1 MKKRLLIMGA
11 AAWLFVPTI
20 ASAHSVANTHFLE
33 MAKPYKPYEFLIGDW
48 YSKLTG
54 QDMTIHQQFKWGP
67 GKSYIIYA
75 SYVAPAG
82 KPEQLHF
89 EGMMVW
95 NGKSKALDFL
105 FALQPGSGAQ
115 EKGTVTV
122 QADGSVVR
130 DVQMTDDDGD
140 DDHFRQ
146 TFRMLD
152 GGKVVTG
159 IMEETPGGWKS
170 SPPGD
175 IVMERGASPAGPH
188 SVGTP

>member
-1 MKKRLLIMGA
+1 MKTRLLIMGA
-11 AAWLFVPTI
+11 AAWLFVPTM

-48 YSKLTG
+48 YSKLAG
-54 QDMTIHQQFKWGP
+54 QDITIHQQFKWGP
-67 GKSYIIYA
+67 GRSYIIYA

-95 NGKSKALDFL
+95 NGQSKALDFL

-140 DDHFRQ
+140 RDHFRQ

-175 IVMERGASPAGPH
+175 VVMKRAASGRP
-188 SVGTP
+188 

>member
-48 YSKLTG
+48 YSKLSG
-54 QDMTIHQQFKWGP
+54 QDITIHQQFKWGP
-67 GKSYIIYA
+67 HKSYIVYA
-75 SYVAPAG
+75 SYMAPAG

-89 EGMMVW
+89 EGIMVW

-130 DVQMTDDDGD
+130 DVQLTDDDGD
-140 DDHFRQ
+140 RDHFRQ

-152 GGKVVTG
+152 GGKVATG

-170 SPPGD
+170 SPLGD
-175 IVMERGASPAGPH
+175 IVMERGASPTDPDSA
-188 SVGTP
+188 